1 MSSSESEDDC
11 YGNIAQKLKQ
21 IQSTIV
27 KETVENPILNES
39 DEVAKTS
46 STLSVNLETAVEID
60 TEDLN
65 TTVNSTDNEEFSLD
79 AIIAR
84 NSKVKPR
91 GRGRGRGTKRK
102 AASESEATE
111 TSERE
116 TRTTRRRTSNST
128 RGRVFS
134 FCVNMTHIFA
144 PTYTFFFV
152 FMSSYCVNGYLD

>member
-21 IQSTIV
+21 IKSSIIKQ
-27 KETVENPILNES
+27 TVENPIIKAS
-39 DEVAKTS
+39 DEIAKTS
-46 STLSVNLETAVEID
+46 ETLSTNLDFSPEIT

-84 NSKVKPR
+84 NSKAKPR

-102 AASESEATE
+102 VSSEAAE
-111 TSERE
+111 PAERE
-116 TRTTRRRTSNST
+116 TRVTRRRTSNST
-128 RGRVFS
+128 RGTVL
-134 FCVNMTHIFA
+134 FA
-144 PTYTFFFV
+144 
-152 FMSSYCVNGYLD
+152 LI